1 MEPVDRRNFI
11 KSVAATSAFASL
23 EGRAGSAPNPGPVF
37 LSTWVWGKSANERAA
52 EVFKRDGSLLDAV
65 EKGIN
70 VPENDPLLA
79 RVRRLHLRQRRVA
92 VRHAEKFS
100 RFFQRDVLLEIVIHH
115 RDRRAAAARETLDEL
130 HRETPIRRNRDRI
143 AVPRIVRMP
152 VHHRALLLLLKFR
165 EINPRRSRHILPQ
178 LIRTGERA

>member
-70 VPENDPLLA
+70 VPENDPAVTTVGYGGLPNADGEVEPA
-79 RVRRLHLRQRRVA
+79 RRKPVRR
-92 VRHAEKFS
+92 
-100 RFFQRDVLLEIVIHH
+100 RF
-115 RDRRAAAARETLDEL
+115 
-130 HRETPIRRNRDRI
+130 
-143 AVPRIVRMP
+143 
-152 VHHRALLLLLKFR
+152 
-165 EINPRRSRHILPQ
+165 
-178 LIRTGERA
+178 